1 MHTLE
6 IAMNLTLEAIEN
18 KIIGFDDTDYTKTD
32 DIEKANALNAKQIVD
47 FYNAV
52 YSRLGETD

>member
-1 MHTLE
+1 
-6 IAMNLTLEAIEN
+6 MNLTLEAIEN